1 MADHLQLLVNRLS
14 EAVLTS
20 AGDTTPEVRFTIVSW
35 AAQLDADPDA
45 PIDLP
50 TPVKNYLQK
59 VVLCAYKVTDADVQQ
74 VKDAGYSDDAL
85 FELTLTAAL
94 GAGLKRRS
102 TGLAVL
108 RGTPHAS

>member
-1 MADHLQLLVNRLS
+1 MLIDRLRG
-14 EAVLTS
+14 AVLTS
-20 AGDTTPEVRFTIVSW
+20 TGHTTLELRSTIVSW

-50 TPVKNYLQK
+50 APVKRYVQK
-59 VVLCAYKVTDADVQQ
+59 VVLYAYRVTDADVQQ
-74 VKDAGYSDDAL
+74 VQDAGYSDDAI

-102 TGLAVL
+102 TGLAML